1 MITLLLKKSSEYL
14 SVRMNQISKNAI
26 ISPKAE
32 LGDNIIIKDFAV
44 VEDNVIIGNNT
55 IIEQCAIIKNGAAI
69 GNNCKIYN
77 GAVISSDPLD
87 LTFKGEPTSLTI
99 GDNTTIREYSTISK
113 GTVKMGKTT
122 VGENTYIMPYGHIAH
137 DCSVGNNVI
146 FVISVGI
153 AGHVIVEDW
162 VYISAFV
169 GVHQFVKI
177 GKHSLITFLTRVTQ
191 DVPPFV
197 IAGGYEISYTGL
209 NIVGLRRRGFDNKR
223 IGSIKK
229 AYDII
234 YNSEYNFSD
243 ALKCIKD
250 TLELTDDIKDIIKF
264 VENSER
270 GIIRGR

>member
-1 MITLLLKKSSEYL
+1 
-14 SVRMNQISKNAI
+14 MNQISKNAVV
-26 ISPKAE
+26 SPKAE

-44 VEDNVIIGNNT
+44 VEDDVIIGNNT
-55 IIEQCAIIKNGAAI
+55 TIEQFAVIKNGAAI

-87 LTFKGEPTSLTI
+87 FTFKGEPTTLTI

-122 VGENTYIMPYGHIAH
+122 VGENTFIMPYGHIAH

-146 FVISVGI
+146 FVNSVGI

-169 GVHQFVKI
+169 GIHQFVRV
-177 GKHSLITFLTRVTQ
+177 GKHSFITYLTRVSQ
-191 DVPPFV
+191 DIPPF
-197 IAGGYEISYTGL
+197 IITGGFHLSYMGL
-209 NIVGLRRRGFDNKR
+209 NIVGLRRHGFDNKR
-223 IGSIKK
+223 IGEIKQ

-234 YNSEYNFSD
+234 YSSKYNFGD

-250 TLELTDDIKDIIKF
+250 TLELTDDIQDIIKF
-264 VENSER
+264 IENSKR
-270 GIIRGR
+270 GIVRGR